1 MLGRSMCFAGE
12 HNNITRFFRSKSVWG
27 WAMVLVQV
35 NINACAGKHSPWV
48 CLHDSDMQM
57 GPMASVGVIYVSKD
71 PVVESLTHFGRKKV

>member
-1 MLGRSMCFAGE
+1 
-12 HNNITRFFRSKSVWG
+12 
-27 WAMVLVQV
+27 MVLVQV